1 MKILINYTIN
11 LILVMFLSACGTGKY
26 LGFEKR
32 KVPLEGK
39 RVSVLKD
46 IKVFEKDI
54 LSTSKVILSD
64 PIEIKHWKQSFNS
77 PKHISLNYLSN
88 SKLSKF
94 SKIASG
100 KGEDDDEKILAQPL
114 IYKNTLFFMDAKSVI
129 YSFNLKTKKI
139 NWKKKL
145 ITQNEKGHNIGG
157 GIAVDDNFLFVGS
170 PYAEIFCISL
180 EDGKIIWKKN
190 SATPIRATPTLIENK
205 VIILTLDNRTMVFD
219 KNNGNLIWEHQ
230 GIQSSTSLLGQPK
243 VAVDG
248 NLVLLPYSN
257 GDIFALNLTNGAEI
271 WRQSSVNI
279 EQSETTNSFTDIDA
293 NPVMLKNL
301 IVIASTSG
309 KVLAFNKKNG
319 NQVWQQY
326 LNTTQ
331 TPLIN
336 GNSIYVIHNNKEV
349 VNLDTKNGKV
359 RWIYEIEKEFLHE
372 EGIWL
377 TPVLINSKL
386 VLVGG
391 DRSLIVLS
399 AINGKFE
406 KKYNLPDFPITP
418 PIVVNRKVFLMLK
431 NSAVYLIE

>member
-1 MKILINYTIN
+1 
-11 LILVMFLSACGTGKY
+11 
-26 LGFEKR
+26 
-32 KVPLEGK
+32 
-39 RVSVLKD
+39 
-46 IKVFEKDI
+46 
-54 LSTSKVILSD
+54 
-64 PIEIKHWKQSFNS
+64 
-77 PKHISLNYLSN
+77 
-88 SKLSKF
+88 
-94 SKIASG
+94 
-100 KGEDDDEKILAQPL
+100 
-114 IYKNTLFFMDAKSVI
+114 
-129 YSFNLKTKKI
+129 
-139 NWKKKL
+139 
-145 ITQNEKGHNIGG
+145 
-157 GIAVDDNFLFVGS
+157 
-170 PYAEIFCISL
+170 
-180 EDGKIIWKKN
+180 
-190 SATPIRATPTLIENK
+190 
-205 VIILTLDNRTMVFD
+205 MVFD

-271 WRQSSVNI
+271 WRQSAVNI

>member
-1 MKILINYTIN
+1 
-11 LILVMFLSACGTGKY
+11 
-26 LGFEKR
+26 
-32 KVPLEGK
+32 
-39 RVSVLKD
+39 
-46 IKVFEKDI
+46 
-54 LSTSKVILSD
+54 
-64 PIEIKHWKQSFNS
+64 
-77 PKHISLNYLSN
+77 
-88 SKLSKF
+88 
-94 SKIASG
+94 
-100 KGEDDDEKILAQPL
+100 
-114 IYKNTLFFMDAKSVI
+114 
-129 YSFNLKTKKI
+129 
-139 NWKKKL
+139 
-145 ITQNEKGHNIGG
+145 
-157 GIAVDDNFLFVGS
+157 
-170 PYAEIFCISL
+170 
-180 EDGKIIWKKN
+180 
-190 SATPIRATPTLIENK
+190 
-205 VIILTLDNRTMVFD
+205 MVFD